1 MTMAIVEYTEEQLS
15 PWISG
20 TELPFLPGR
29 YQVKQCNPPKLMTG
43 VFQDGLWRLLDG
55 LSVYP
60 SIKPSSQLEWRGLNF
75 EPKNEPKSS
84 SGSFEIVM
92 DWRGPVTTNT

>member
-1 MTMAIVEYTEEQLS
+1 MPNLQYTDEQLT
-15 PWISG
+15 PWFSG
-20 TELPFLPGR
+20 TVLPFRPGR
-29 YQVKQCNPPKLMTG
+29 YQVKLRNPLKIVTG
-43 VFQDGLWRLLDG
+43 VFQDGQWKLLDG

-84 SGSFEIVM
+84 SGSFELTM
-92 DWRGPVTTNT
+92 DWRGPITTKT